1 MKEIYK
7 IYLIFWGPILV
18 LAIFSILFLFKYK
31 NTLTPFS
38 EIKLSSSY
46 IEVANE
52 LNKLSSLKPFRPVEN
67 YNIIVDP
74 FLTGFKEKV
83 PKEKTIASELR
94 PIKTLHLSMIY
105 IEGTKKICI
114 INNNKFAEGSKIE
127 KDIKIVRIGDYY
139 VDLQIKD
146 KTKRFLLG
154 QAISF

>member
-7 IYLIFWGPILV
+7 IYLIFWGPISV

-52 LNKLSSLKPFRPVEN
+52 LNKLSSLKPFRLVEN

-83 PKEKTIASELR
+83 PKEKTIVSELR

-114 INNNKFAEGSKIE
+114 INNSKFTEGSKLE
-127 KDIKIVRIGDYY
+127 KGIKIVRIGDYY

-146 KTKRFLLG
+146 KTKKLLLG
-154 QAISF
+154 QALSF

>member
-7 IYLIFWGPILV
+7 IYLIFWGPISV

-52 LNKLSSLKPFRPVEN
+52 LNKLSSLKPFRLVEN

-83 PKEKTIASELR
+83 PKEKTIVSELR

-114 INNNKFAEGSKIE
+114 INNSKFTEGSKLE

-146 KTKRFLLG
+146 KTKKLLLG
-154 QAISF
+154 QALSF